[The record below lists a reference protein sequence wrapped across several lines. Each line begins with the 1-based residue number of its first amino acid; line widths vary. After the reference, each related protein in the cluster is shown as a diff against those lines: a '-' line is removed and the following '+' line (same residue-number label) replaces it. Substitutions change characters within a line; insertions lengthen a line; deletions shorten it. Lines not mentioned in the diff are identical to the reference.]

1 MGGRGRRERRNVTVR
16 NVIKLSKLHE
26 ISKSLFC
33 LFYNRVEIVTLSSR
47 YETGAVISQE
57 KNYQ

>member
-1 MGGRGRRERRNVTVR
+1 MR
-16 NVIKLSKLHE
+16 NVIKLSKLYE
-26 ISKSLFC
+26 ISKSHFC
-33 LFYNRVEIVTLSSR
+33 LFYNRVEIATLLSR